1 MASAPPG
8 EAPPMVSEE
17 TKKRV
22 AAAKSYI
29 ENMYKVQH
37 QNIQERY
44 ARLVTSRSPLI
55 WVNRLSA
62 SHAFVL
68 HVLSTFSIQ
77 CSLRPINMQPS
88 LLYASGSCQV
98 ICS

>member
-1 MASAPPG
+1 MEGHAV
-8 EAPPMVSEE
+8 VSEE

-44 ARLVTSRSPLI
+44 ARHVACKGGLHGKTSLKLGP
-55 WVNRLSA
+55 A
-62 SHAFVL
+62 S
-68 HVLSTFSIQ
+68 
-77 CSLRPINMQPS
+77 
-88 LLYASGSCQV
+88 
-98 ICS
+98 

>member
-1 MASAPPG
+1 MEGGGGSVALSDD
-8 EAPPMVSEE
+8 

-44 ARLVTSRSPLI
+44 ARRVTVYACAR
-55 WVNRLSA
+55 VRA
-62 SHAFVL
+62 CGCVCGCVCVCVCVCACV
-68 HVLSTFSIQ
+68 
-77 CSLRPINMQPS
+77 CSER
-88 LLYASGSCQV
+88 AV
-98 ICS
+98 

>member
-1 MASAPPG
+1 MEGGGGSVALSDD
-8 EAPPMVSEE
+8 

-44 ARLVTSRSPLI
+44 ARRVTVYAILLAGQGRGGSRTTQL
-55 WVNRLSA
+55 RLPGRLAQARCLAAA
-62 SHAFVL
+62 S
-68 HVLSTFSIQ
+68 S
-77 CSLRPINMQPS
+77 
-88 LLYASGSCQV
+88 
-98 ICS
+98 

>member
-8 EAPPMVSEE
+8 DTPPAVSEE
-17 TKKRV
+17 TKRRV

-44 ARLVTSRSPLI
+44 AR
-55 WVNRLSA
+55 
-62 SHAFVL
+62 
-68 HVLSTFSIQ
+68 
-77 CSLRPINMQPS
+77 
-88 LLYASGSCQV
+88 
-98 ICS
+98 